1 MKTLQ
6 GQGVSAGIAIETARY
21 LKRRKIDIKKT
32 AVGDPK
38 AELERFE
45 TARQAACGQ
54 LDELHRNAI
63 SRIGNDNSLLFEIHR
78 MMLEDDDFCDAVTSL
93 IQNEKVSAE
102 YAVKATSEAQEKVFS
117 EMDDSYMK
125 ARAADVKDV
134 AQRVLQI
141 LTGTES
147 TVFSSDRPCILLS
160 DDLTPSETAQLDRS
174 KIAAIVTSGGAAT
187 SHTAIFARTMGIPA
201 VIGVGRAL
209 EESLDGHRMIVDGT
223 SGNVIVEP
231 EPEVLNQMETELKTE
246 KKRHALLEQYR
257 GKPSVTKNGQTIRL
271 CANIGS
277 LADAEKAIQS
287 DAEGIGLFRSEF
299 LYLERESL
307 PTEEQQF
314 AAYKAVA
321 EKFAGRQVVIRTLD
335 IGADKQL
342 PYLHQQ
348 PEENPAL
355 GLRALRFC
363 LTNPDVFRTQLRAI
377 YRASAYGNLAVMFP
391 MVNSLEDVRRAK
403 KAAAEV
409 REELK
414 AEGVPYGSA
423 VPIGIM
429 VETPAA
435 AVISDLLAKEVDF
448 FSIGTNDL
456 TQYTLAADR
465 QNAALA
471 PFCDAHHEAVLRL
484 IQFTAESAHKN
495 GIWVGIC
502 GELGAD
508 EALTET
514 FLSMK
519 IDELSVSPS
528 KILSV
533 RARVCGSSL
542 PG

>member
-1 MKTLQ
+1 
-6 GQGVSAGIAIETARY
+6 
-21 LKRRKIDIKKT
+21 
-32 AVGDPK
+32 
-38 AELERFE
+38 
-45 TARQAACGQ
+45 
-54 LDELHRNAI
+54 
-63 SRIGNDNSLLFEIHR
+63 
-78 MMLEDDDFCDAVTSL
+78 MLEDDDFCDAVTSL
-93 IQNEKVSAE
+93 IQNERVSAE

-125 ARAADVKDV
+125 ARAADVKDA

-147 TVFSSDRPCILLS
+147 AVFSSDRPCILLS

-201 VIGVGRAL
+201 VIGVGSAL
-209 EESLDGHRMIVDGT
+209 EESLDGHMMIVDGT

-257 GKPSVTKNGQTIRL
+257 GKPSVTKNGQTIQL

-277 LADAEKAIQS
+277 PADAEKAIQS

-363 LTNPDVFRTQLRAI
+363 LTHPDIFRTQLRAI

-403 KAAAEV
+403 TAAAEV

-414 AEGVPYGSA
+414 AQGIPFGSA

-465 QNAALA
+465 QNAALS
-471 PFCDAHHEAVLRL
+471 PFCDTHHEAVLRL
-484 IQFTAESAHKN
+484 IRFTAESAHKS
-495 GIWVGIC
+495 GIRVGIC

-508 EALTET
+508 ETLIET